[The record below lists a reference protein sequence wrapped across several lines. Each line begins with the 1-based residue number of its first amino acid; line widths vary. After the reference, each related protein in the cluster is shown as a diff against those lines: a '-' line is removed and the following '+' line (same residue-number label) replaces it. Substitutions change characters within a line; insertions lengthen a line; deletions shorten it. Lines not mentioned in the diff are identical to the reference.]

1 MASDTSNRTSSTSK
15 EFYLLPASQCIP
27 WIVVLA
33 AECLSTVVFN
43 IITIIVFVKQRQLQ
57 RQTLYLIIH
66 LAIVDLLVGAISGP
80 LQIERMGEYCDLWE
94 YHQTIS
100 WGFHVKFALL
110 HLFSFAS
117 LANLVAISLERVYV
131 TFRPYSHLFMD
142 RRVYYVIIP
151 VIWLVASIR
160 ESVQIALVETQSD
173 HADHGILT
181 YVTLYFSYY
190 LFCLFLI
197 CFSYGSIFLKTRCIF
212 RQNTPSEARIIRQR
226 KLTATLLLVTF
237 TSLLSLL
244 PAKIYVGVRTFRY
257 EAIANLSLSSDFH
270 IRMTVLMLFLANSLA
285 NPIMYSMRMQAFR
298 EGLAHLFRAAPSHAN
313 TTNEFEHRQTE
324 ENIL

>member
-1 MASDTSNRTSSTSK
+1 MASDTSNRTSSTSN
-15 EFYLLPASQCIP
+15 ELYLLPASQCIP

-33 AECLSTVVFN
+33 AECLSVVVFN
-43 IITIIVFVKQRQLQ
+43 IITIVVFVKQRQLQ
-57 RQTLYLIIH
+57 RQSLYLIIH

-94 YHQTIS
+94 YHLTIS
-100 WGFHVKFALL
+100 WGFHAKFALL

-131 TFRPYSHLFMD
+131 TFRPYSTLLIG
-142 RRVYYVIIP
+142 RRVCYVIIP
-151 VIWLVASIR
+151 VIWLVALIR
-160 ESVQIALVETQSD
+160 ESVQIALDETQT
-173 HADHGILT
+173 DHGILT
-181 YVTLYFSYY
+181 SATLYFSYY
-190 LFCLFLI
+190 LFCLFFI

-212 RQNTPSEARIIRQR
+212 MKNTPSEARIIRQR

-244 PAKIYVGVRTFRY
+244 PANIYVGVLTFRY
-257 EAIANLSLSSDFH
+257 EAIANLPLSSNFH
-270 IRMTVLMLFLANSLA
+270 MRMTVLMLFLANSLA

-313 TTNEFEHRQTE
+313 TTNEFELRQTR
-324 ENIL
+324 ENLL

>member
-1 MASDTSNRTSSTSK
+1 MASDTSNRTSNTSN
-15 EFYLLPASQCIP
+15 ELYFLPASHCIP

-33 AECLSTVVFN
+33 AECLSIVVFN

-57 RQTLYLIIH
+57 RQSLYLIIH

-94 YHQTIS
+94 YHRTIS
-100 WGFHVKFALL
+100 WGFHLKFALL

-117 LANLVAISLERVYV
+117 LANLVAISLERVHA
-131 TFRPYSHLFMD
+131 TFRPYSHLFMG

-151 VIWLVASIR
+151 VIWLVALIR
-160 ESVQIALVETQSD
+160 ESVQIALDEMQ
-173 HADHGILT
+173 ADLGILT
-181 YVTLYFSYY
+181 NATLYFSYY

-197 CFSYGSIFLKTRCIF
+197 CFSYGSIILKTRCILMK
-212 RQNTPSEARIIRQR
+212 NTPSEGRIIRQR
-226 KLTATLLLVTF
+226 KLTATLLVVTF
-237 TSLLSLL
+237 TSLVSLL
-244 PAKIYVGVRTFRY
+244 PANIYVGVRTFRY
-257 EAIANLSLSSDFH
+257 EEIANLSLSSNFH
-270 IRMTVLMLFLANSLA
+270 IIMTVLMLFLANSLA

-313 TTNEFEHRQTE
+313 TADEFQLRQTQD
-324 ENIL
+324 NLL

>member
-1 MASDTSNRTSSTSK
+1 MASDISNRTSNTSN
-15 EFYLLPASQCIP
+15 ELYLLPASQCIP

-43 IITIIVFVKQRQLQ
+43 IITIVVFVKQRQLQ
-57 RQTLYLIIH
+57 RQSLYLIIH

-94 YHQTIS
+94 YHLTIS

-117 LANLVAISLERVYV
+117 LSNLVAISLERVYV
-131 TFRPYSHLFMD
+131 TFRPYSTLLIG

-151 VIWLVASIR
+151 VIWLVALIR
-160 ESVQIALVETQSD
+160 ESVQIALDETQTD
-173 HADHGILT
+173 LGILT
-181 YVTLYFSYY
+181 NATLYFSYY

-226 KLTATLLLVTF
+226 KLTATLLVVTF

-244 PAKIYVGVRTFRY
+244 PAKIYVGVLTFRY

-270 IRMTVLMLFLANSLA
+270 IRMSVLMLFLANSLA

-298 EGLAHLFRAAPSHAN
+298 EGLVHLFRAAPSHAN
-313 TTNEFEHRQTE
+313 TTNEFELRQTR
-324 ENIL
+324 ENLL